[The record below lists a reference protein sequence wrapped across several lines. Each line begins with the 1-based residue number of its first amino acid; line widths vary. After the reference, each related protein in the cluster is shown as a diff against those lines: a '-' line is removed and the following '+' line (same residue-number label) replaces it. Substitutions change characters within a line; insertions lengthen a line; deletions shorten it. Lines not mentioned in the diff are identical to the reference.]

1 MSKKVSTRAH
11 DRNRIKRQIRESFR
25 KQQAMLDGYD
35 VVVVAMKAA
44 GHADNAEVRDS
55 LEKLWIAIQH

>member
-1 MSKKVSTRAH
+1 
-11 DRNRIKRQIRESFR
+11 
-25 KQQAMLDGYD
+25 MLDGYD

-55 LEKLWIAIQH
+55 LEKLWIAIQR